1 MDIEFCFA
9 VFLSF
14 STLFSAATQQK
25 NQVQYKIDNNCFFL
39 VHFGRATNDMQ
50 NINEFIDAMNKIKLA
65 LVNEIEEKKN
75 RENNYVMENTMY
87 NTLLSYIATDKT
99 DSEAKT
105 YKNFV
110 R

>member
-1 MDIEFCFA
+1 
-9 VFLSF
+9 
-14 STLFSAATQQK
+14 
-25 NQVQYKIDNNCFFL
+25 
-39 VHFGRATNDMQ
+39 MQ